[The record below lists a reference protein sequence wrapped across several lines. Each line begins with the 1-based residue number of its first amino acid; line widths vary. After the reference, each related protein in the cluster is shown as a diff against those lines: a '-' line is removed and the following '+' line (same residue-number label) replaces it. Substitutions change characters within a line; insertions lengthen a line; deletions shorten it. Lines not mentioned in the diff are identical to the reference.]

1 MKKINLYSDGSS
13 LGNPGAGGYASIIK
27 YEGHEKEISGGKEET
42 TNNQMELLA
51 VIEGL
56 KALKE
61 ACIVEVFSDSK
72 YVVNGINLWLANW
85 LKNGFKTANKTAIK
99 NQDLWQEYL
108 EISKQHKIKAN
119 WVKGHAG
126 HAENERCD
134 ELARNEATKIQK
146 GSKMK

>member
-27 YEGHEKEISGGKEET
+27 YGEHQKEISGGKQET

-61 ACIVEVFSDSK
+61 ACIVEIFSDSK

-108 EISKQHKIKAN
+108 KISKQHKIKAN

-126 HAENERCD
+126 HIENERCD
-134 ELARNEATKIQK
+134 ELARSEATKIQEGAK
-146 GSKMK
+146 